1 MSSVNENLN
10 TQSDELLVKKVQ
22 DGDTNAYNV
31 LVIKY
36 QYKVAQI
43 ISKFVANNADINDI
57 AQDAFIKAYKAINS
71 FRGESSFYTWLY
83 RIVVNAAKTFLESN
97 SKHKNSIDVDSPE
110 FQSIDEQGILASK
123 DTPDRIIESQELH
136 EVILKAMNDLPK
148 ELREAITLREIEGMS
163 YDDMAIALKVPVGT
177 VRSRIFRAREF
188 IESRMAHLSSR

>member
-1 MSSVNENLN
+1 MNENLN

-22 DGDTNAYNV
+22 EGDTNAYNV

-43 ISKFVANNADINDI
+43 ISKFVANSADINDI

-188 IESRMAHLSSR
+188 IESRMAHLTSR

>member
-22 DGDTNAYNV
+22 EGDTNAYNV

-36 QYKVAQI
+36 QYKVSQI
-43 ISKFVANNADINDI
+43 ISKFVANSADINDI

-110 FQSIDEQGILASK
+110 FQNIDEQGILASK

-188 IESRMAHLSSR
+188 IESRMAHLTSR

>member
-1 MSSVNENLN
+1 MNENLN

-22 DGDTNAYNV
+22 EGDTNAYNV

-57 AQDAFIKAYKAINS
+57 AQDAFIKAYKAINT

-188 IESRMAHLSSR
+188 IESRMAHLTSR

>member
-22 DGDTNAYNV
+22 EGDTNAYNV

-83 RIVVNAAKTFLESN
+83 RIVVNAAKTFLKSN

-188 IESRMAHLSSR
+188 IESRMAHLTSR

>member
-22 DGDTNAYNV
+22 EGDTNAYNV

-97 SKHKNSIDVDSPE
+97 SKHKNRIDVDSPE

-188 IESRMAHLSSR
+188 IESRMAHLTSR

>member
-177 VRSRIFRAREF
+177 VRSRIFRSREF
-188 IESRMAHLSSR
+188 IESRMAHLTSR

>member
-22 DGDTNAYNV
+22 EGDTNAYNV

-43 ISKFVANNADINDI
+43 ISKFVANNADIYDI

-188 IESRMAHLSSR
+188 IESRMAHLTSR

>member
-10 TQSDELLVKKVQ
+10 TQPDELLVKKVQ
-22 DGDTNAYNV
+22 EGDTNAYNV

-188 IESRMAHLSSR
+188 IESRMAHLTSR

>member
-22 DGDTNAYNV
+22 EGDTNAYNV

-188 IESRMAHLSSR
+188 IESRIAHLTSR

>member
-22 DGDTNAYNV
+22 EGDTNAYNV

-136 EVILKAMNDLPK
+136 EVIIKAMNDLPK

-188 IESRMAHLSSR
+188 IESRMAHLTSR

>member
-22 DGDTNAYNV
+22 EGDTNAYNV

-110 FQSIDEQGILASK
+110 FQSINEQGILASK

-188 IESRMAHLSSR
+188 IESRMAHLTSR

>member
-22 DGDTNAYNV
+22 EGDTNAYNV
-31 LVIKY
+31 LVIQY

-188 IESRMAHLSSR
+188 IESRMAHLTSR

>member
-22 DGDTNAYNV
+22 EGDTNAYNV

-83 RIVVNAAKTFLESN
+83 RIGVNAAKTFLESN

-188 IESRMAHLSSR
+188 IESRMAHLTSR

>member
-1 MSSVNENLN
+1 MNENLN

-22 DGDTNAYNV
+22 EGDTNAYNV

-57 AQDAFIKAYKAINS
+57 AQDVFIKAYKAINS

-188 IESRMAHLSSR
+188 IESRMAHLTSR

>member
-188 IESRMAHLSSR
+188 IESRIAHLTSR

>member
-22 DGDTNAYNV
+22 EGDTNAYNV

-97 SKHKNSIDVDSPE
+97 SKHKNSIV
-110 FQSIDEQGILASK
+110 
-123 DTPDRIIESQELH
+123 
-136 EVILKAMNDLPK
+136 
-148 ELREAITLREIEGMS
+148 
-163 YDDMAIALKVPVGT
+163 
-177 VRSRIFRAREF
+177 
-188 IESRMAHLSSR
+188 

>member
-22 DGDTNAYNV
+22 EGDTNAYNV

-110 FQSIDEQGILASK
+110 FQNIDEQGILASK

-188 IESRMAHLSSR
+188 IESRMAHLTSR

>member
-22 DGDTNAYNV
+22 EGDTNAYNV

-188 IESRMAHLSSR
+188 IESRMAHLTLR

>member
-22 DGDTNAYNV
+22 EGDTNAYNV

-188 IESRMAHLSSR
+188 IESRMTHLTSR

>member
-1 MSSVNENLN
+1 VNENLN

-22 DGDTNAYNV
+22 EGDTNAYNV

-188 IESRMAHLSSR
+188 IESRMAHLTSR

>member
-22 DGDTNAYNV
+22 EGDTNAYNV

-123 DTPDRIIESQELH
+123 DTPHRIIESQELH

-188 IESRMAHLSSR
+188 IESRMAHLTSR

>member
-10 TQSDELLVKKVQ
+10 TLSDELLVKKVQ
-22 DGDTNAYNV
+22 EGDTNAYNV

-188 IESRMAHLSSR
+188 IESRMAHLTSR

>member
-22 DGDTNAYNV
+22 EGDTNAYNV

-57 AQDAFIKAYKAINS
+57 AQDAFIKAYKAINT

-188 IESRMAHLSSR
+188 IESRMAHLTSR

>member
-22 DGDTNAYNV
+22 EGDTNAYNV

-163 YDDMAIALKVPVGT
+163 YDDLAIALKVPVGT

-188 IESRMAHLSSR
+188 IESRMAHLTSR

>member
-22 DGDTNAYNV
+22 EGDTNAYNV

-43 ISKFVANNADINDI
+43 ISKFVANSADINDI

-188 IESRMAHLSSR
+188 IESRMAHLTSR

>member
-1 MSSVNENLN
+1 MPSVNENLN

-22 DGDTNAYNV
+22 EGDTNAYNV

-188 IESRMAHLSSR
+188 IESRMAHLTSR

>member
-22 DGDTNAYNV
+22 EGDTNAYNV

-148 ELREAITLREIEGMS
+148 EVREAITLREIEGMS

-188 IESRMAHLSSR
+188 IESRMAHLTSR

>member
-22 DGDTNAYNV
+22 EGDTNAYNV

-36 QYKVAQI
+36 QYKVSQI

-177 VRSRIFRAREF
+177 VRSRISRAREF
-188 IESRMAHLSSR
+188 IESRMAHLTSR

>member
-22 DGDTNAYNV
+22 EGDTNAYNV

-148 ELREAITLREIEGMS
+148 ELREAITLREIEGRS

-188 IESRMAHLSSR
+188 IESRMAHLTSR

>member
-148 ELREAITLREIEGMS
+148 ELREAITLREIEGMY
-163 YDDMAIALKVPVGT
+163 YDDMPIALKVPVGT

-188 IESRMAHLSSR
+188 IESRMAHLTSR

>member
-10 TQSDELLVKKVQ
+10 TQSDELLVKTVQ
-22 DGDTNAYNV
+22 EGDTNAYNV

-148 ELREAITLREIEGMS
+148 ELRGAITLREIEGMS

-188 IESRMAHLSSR
+188 IESRMAHLTSR

>member
-22 DGDTNAYNV
+22 EGDTNAYNV

-57 AQDAFIKAYKAINS
+57 AQDAFIKPYKAINS

-188 IESRMAHLSSR
+188 IESRMAHLTSR

>member
-22 DGDTNAYNV
+22 EGDTNAYNV

-188 IESRMAHLSSR
+188 IESRMAH

>member
-57 AQDAFIKAYKAINS
+57 AQDAFIKAYNSINS

-188 IESRMAHLSSR
+188 IESRMAHLTSR

>member
-22 DGDTNAYNV
+22 EGDTNAYNV

-36 QYKVAQI
+36 QYKVSQI
-43 ISKFVANNADINDI
+43 ISKFVANSADINDI

-188 IESRMAHLSSR
+188 IESRMAHLTSR

>member
-22 DGDTNAYNV
+22 EGDTNAYNV

-136 EVILKAMNDLPK
+136 EVILKAMNALNK

-188 IESRMAHLSSR
+188 IESRMAHLTSR

>member
-22 DGDTNAYNV
+22 EGDTNAYNV

-71 FRGESSFYTWLY
+71 FRGESSFYSWLY

-148 ELREAITLREIEGMS
+148 ELRDAITLREIEGMS

-188 IESRMAHLSSR
+188 IESRMAHLTSR

>member
-43 ISKFVANNADINDI
+43 ISKFVANSADINDI

-188 IESRMAHLSSR
+188 IESRMAHLTSR

>member
-110 FQSIDEQGILASK
+110 FQSIYEHGILASK

-188 IESRMAHLSSR
+188 IESRMAHLTSR